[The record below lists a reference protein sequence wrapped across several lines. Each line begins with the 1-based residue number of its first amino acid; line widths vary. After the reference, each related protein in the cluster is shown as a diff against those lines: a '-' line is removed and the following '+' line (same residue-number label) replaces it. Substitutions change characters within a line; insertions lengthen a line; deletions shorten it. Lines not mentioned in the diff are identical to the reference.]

1 MARFTLLLT
10 TQTEAYKGIPNKK
23 QFGMIYT
30 KAANAKG
37 VRLQRIR
44 VDK

>member
-10 TQTEAYKGIPNKK
+10 TQTKAYKGRPNKK

-30 KAANAKG
+30 KAVNAKA
-37 VRLQRIR
+37 VRLKRIWVER
-44 VDK
+44 